1 MKRPFARISGI
12 LLLVA
17 AVRVAPAA
25 GQAQPASHPPV
36 NQADVEFM
44 TGMIHHH
51 AQAVL
56 IAGWAPTHGAS
67 ATVQRL
73 AERIIASQNDEI
85 FTMQRWL
92 RERGLPV
99 EEATAGPMKM
109 KMNGM
114 EHEMLMPGMLTA
126 EQLKA
131 LDEARGPAFD
141 NLFLTDMI
149 QHHQGAV
156 AMVETLRKA
165 YGAAQDELV
174 FRFSSDVYADQTTE
188 IDRMNKMLLAMEPK

>member
-1 MKRPFARISGI
+1 MKRPFARISGT

-25 GQAQPASHPPV
+25 GQAQPASHPLV

-126 EQLKA
+126 EQLNA